1 MSPER
6 IIEQVE
12 EVLEMLRPNFYMH
25 GGNIHLV
32 KYHKGKVYVRME
44 GACDGC
50 PSSNYTLKLMI
61 ESTLRREVPQ
71 VKEVIEVAD
80 ESGCCGS

>member
-6 IIEQVE
+6 IAEQVE

-25 GGNIHLV
+25 GGNITLE
-32 KYHKGKVYVRME
+32 KYHKGKAYVRLS

-50 PSSNYTLKLMI
+50 SASSYTLKLLV

-71 VKEVIEVAD
+71 VKEVVDVA
-80 ESGCCGS
+80 ETEGCC